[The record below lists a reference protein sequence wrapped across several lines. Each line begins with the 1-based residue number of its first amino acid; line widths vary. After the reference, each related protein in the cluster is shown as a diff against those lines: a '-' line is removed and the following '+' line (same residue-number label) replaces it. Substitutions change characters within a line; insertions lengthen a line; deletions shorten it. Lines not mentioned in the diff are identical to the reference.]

1 MILDVGHAAAAW
13 PSHLGQAQ
21 QSDGNCY
28 SVVPHWVTGAQLAE
42 KGRLFVLASAFDG
55 QEAGESCRHAVNRL
69 YQLYYSHPSS
79 DIRQGLQQAI
89 QRVNNELYDEARRR
103 QSSKSVMMLAAVL
116 YRNGLHIAN
125 IGRVRAYLWH
135 KGYLRQLTTD
145 HPVEEVVPT
154 ADCPPE
160 AGESEKAKN
169 LPENQRP
176 TRSLGNSRQLL
187 IDFSWQRF
195 TLGDKL
201 LLCTDGFYQLAQG
214 DEIAPCL
221 QEDKVQD
228 AANRLIN
235 LVQDRDDANN
245 ASVLLIAARSK
256 GTETPAIP
264 IMASRLFWG
273 AVGVAIL
280 AGVVVLGTWLAPL
293 FASEPTPTPS
303 PTATLTP
310 KAATLPAALRPTP
323 TPLPETVTATPQPTA
338 TEPPPTSTPL
348 PQTATS
354 TARTPVQVFEASP
367 RVIAPY
373 NDEAVYEGDNNR
385 LVWQWHRPLRVDEVF
400 EVRLWKDGTEPP
412 ARGTIQTSIMEP
424 RFGVPSGQAGK
435 YFWSVAAARRTQSG
449 VELVSAWSEIRFF
462 WWMGPRPPRP
472 PTATPPPTPT
482 PLP

>member
-273 AVGVAIL
+273 AVGGGNPGGSCCLGHMARAAVRVGTDAHSIADRDFDTQSCHL
-280 AGVVVLGTWLAPL
+280 AGGAAPDAHSLA
-293 FASEPTPTPS
+293 
-303 PTATLTP
+303 
-310 KAATLPAALRPTP
+310 R
-323 TPLPETVTATPQPTA
+323 
-338 TEPPPTSTPL
+338 
-348 PQTATS
+348 
-354 TARTPVQVFEASP
+354 
-367 RVIAPY
+367 
-373 NDEAVYEGDNNR
+373 DGDR
-385 LVWQWHRPLRVDEVF
+385 YSSADSH
-400 EVRLWKDGTEPP
+400 G
-412 ARGTIQTSIMEP
+412 
-424 RFGVPSGQAGK
+424 
-435 YFWSVAAARRTQSG
+435 AAADQHALAADG
-449 VELVSAWSEIRFF
+449 HFHSADAGSSI
-462 WWMGPRPPRP
+462 
-472 PTATPPPTPT
+472 
-482 PLP
+482 